1 MEQKYSTTMK
11 RRWSVKVGDLVRH
24 NHFGYIGI
32 LVKRDGAK
40 WIVLRYGDLRG
51 WWPENIEVINESR

>member
-1 MEQKYSTTMK
+1 M
-11 RRWSVKVGDLVRH
+11 KVGDLVRH

-51 WWPENIEVINESR
+51 WWPENIEVINESRCLG